1 MTMKETWKPVT
12 IGGMTGILMGAGT
25 MFASQSLTTDEMPV
39 VKSSEKPLM
48 EASVGGSQSFRE
60 AFQAARAELGPG
72 GVFRW
77 HGNIYNTYTVEEWNA
92 MSKEEKDLF
101 AQRVKPE
108 ISPADIDT
116 DKIAETESELADDN
130 VQEVQDQKEA
140 DTTEEEKQVAEAVAT
155 TEESLVNDDVQEVQD
170 QKEADA
176 IVEEKNETV
185 IAVNVDESEITDED
199 VQVVADPEESDTI
212 EEETQTSETVTNTDD
227 DDVRVIGYGDIDVAD
242 NRSISVEE
250 LEINGQRVAIIDVDK
265 DGVGDFAMSDLNHN
279 QLADEGEVIDL
290 HTGDVISFHNDQT
303 AMEDMAVDADSN
315 IIPA

>member
-48 EASVGGSQSFRE
+48 DASVGGSQSFRE

-92 MSKEEKDLF
+92 MSTEEKNLF

-116 DKIAETESELADDN
+116 NEIAKTESELADDN
-130 VQEVQDQKEA
+130 VQEVQDQEKI
-140 DTTEEEKQVAEAVAT
+140 DVIEEEPQ
-155 TEESLVNDDVQEVQD
+155 
-170 QKEADA
+170 
-176 IVEEKNETV
+176 ETV
-185 IAVNVDESEITDED
+185 VAVNVEESELTDEG
-199 VQVVADPEESDTI
+199 VQVVVDPEESDSI

>member
-25 MFASQSLTTDEMPV
+25 MFASQSLSTDEMPV

-92 MSKEEKDLF
+92 MSTEEKNLF

-116 DKIAETESELADDN
+116 NEIAKTESELADDN
-130 VQEVQDQKEA
+130 VQEVQDQEKI
-140 DTTEEEKQVAEAVAT
+140 DVIEEEPQ
-155 TEESLVNDDVQEVQD
+155 
-170 QKEADA
+170 
-176 IVEEKNETV
+176 ETV
-185 IAVNVDESEITDED
+185 VAVNVEESELTDEG
-199 VQVVADPEESDTI
+199 VQVVVDPEESDSL

-227 DDVRVIGYGDIDVAD
+227 DDVRVIGYGEMDLAD

-290 HTGDVISFHNDQT
+290 HTGDVISFQNDQT
-303 AMEDMAVDADSN
+303 AMEDMASDADAN

>member
-39 VKSSEKPLM
+39 VKSSEKSLM

-130 VQEVQDQKEA
+130 VQEVQDQEKI
-140 DTTEEEKQVAEAVAT
+140 DVIEEEPQ
-155 TEESLVNDDVQEVQD
+155 
-170 QKEADA
+170 
-176 IVEEKNETV
+176 ETV
-185 IAVNVDESEITDED
+185 VAVNVEESELTDEG
-199 VQVVADPEESDTI
+199 VQVVVDPEESDSI
-212 EEETQTSETVTNTDD
+212 EKETQTSETVTNTDD
-227 DDVRVIGYGDIDVAD
+227 DDVRVIGYGDIDLAD

-265 DGVGDFAMSDLNHN
+265 DGVGDYAMSDLNHN
-279 QLADEGEVIDL
+279 QHADEGEVIDL
-290 HTGDVISFHNDQT
+290 HTGDVISFQNDQT
-303 AMEDMAVDADSN
+303 AMEDMTSDADSN

>member
-116 DKIAETESELADDN
+116 DKIAETEP
-130 VQEVQDQKEA
+130 V
-140 DTTEEEKQVAEAVAT
+140 
-155 TEESLVNDDVQEVQD
+155 VNDDVQEVQD
-170 QKEADA
+170 QQKIDV
-176 IVEEKNETV
+176 IEEEPQETV
-185 IAVNVDESEITDED
+185 VAVNTEETEITDED
-199 VQVVADPEESDTI
+199 VQVVVDPEETDAV

-227 DDVRVIGYGDIDVAD
+227 DDVRVIGYGDIDLAD

-265 DGVGDFAMSDLNHN
+265 DGVGDYAMSDLNHN
-279 QLADEGEVIDL
+279 QHADEGEVIDL
-290 HTGDVISFHNDQT
+290 HTGDVISFQNDQT
-303 AMEDMAVDADSN
+303 AMEDMTSDADSN

>member
-116 DKIAETESELADDN
+116 NEIAKTESELADDN
-130 VQEVQDQKEA
+130 VQEVQDQEKI
-140 DTTEEEKQVAEAVAT
+140 DVIEEEPQ
-155 TEESLVNDDVQEVQD
+155 
-170 QKEADA
+170 
-176 IVEEKNETV
+176 ETV
-185 IAVNVDESEITDED
+185 VAVNVEESELTDEG
-199 VQVVADPEESDTI
+199 VQVVVDPEESDSI

>member
-25 MFASQSLTTDEMPV
+25 MFASQSLSTDEMPV

-48 EASVGGSQSFRE
+48 DASVGGSQSFRE

-92 MSKEEKDLF
+92 MSKEEKNLF

-116 DKIAETESELADDN
+116 NEIAKTESELADDN
-130 VQEVQDQKEA
+130 VQEVQDQEKI
-140 DTTEEEKQVAEAVAT
+140 DVIEEEPQ
-155 TEESLVNDDVQEVQD
+155 
-170 QKEADA
+170 
-176 IVEEKNETV
+176 ETV
-185 IAVNVDESEITDED
+185 VAVNVEESELTDEG
-199 VQVVADPEESDTI
+199 VQVVVDPEESDSI